1 MNTETF
7 PELAIVIPAKNE
19 ENFLPKLLAS
29 LSMQDYLHSRPTKV
43 YVADAGSTDRTV
55 EEALSFHDRLD
66 ITIIPGGLPSVARN
80 NGARASQSTFILF
93 LDADIELKD
102 PTLIRR
108 AMRAMRGRQL
118 HCATVNIACTS
129 TGLRDRILYSAS
141 NLAQHLST
149 WLRPFGTGMF
159 LLVDRARFEALGG
172 FSELAL
178 FAEDYDFTRKISPLR
193 FAIIRGEAHTSN
205 RRFQKTGHL
214 GMTWLFLKPMVNARN
229 PGHFQKSHDYWTTRP
244 EQPLT
249 RRRYYSRG

>member
-1 MNTETF
+1 M
-7 PELAIVIPAKNE
+7 
-19 ENFLPKLLAS
+19 S
-29 LSMQDYLHSRPTKV
+29 RQDYLQSRRTKV
-43 YVADAGSTDRTV
+43 YVADAGSTDRTI
-55 EEALSFHDRLD
+55 EEALAFRDRLD

-129 TGLRDRILYSAS
+129 TGLRDRFLYNVS
-141 NLAQHLST
+141 NLAQHAST

-172 FSELAL
+172 FSELAV

-214 GMTWLFLKPMVNARN
+214 GMTWLFLKTMFNARN
-229 PGHFQKSHDYWTTRP
+229 PGHFQKSHDYWDTQTEPR
-244 EQPLT
+244 LT
-249 RRRYYSRG
+249 RRRYYSRSH